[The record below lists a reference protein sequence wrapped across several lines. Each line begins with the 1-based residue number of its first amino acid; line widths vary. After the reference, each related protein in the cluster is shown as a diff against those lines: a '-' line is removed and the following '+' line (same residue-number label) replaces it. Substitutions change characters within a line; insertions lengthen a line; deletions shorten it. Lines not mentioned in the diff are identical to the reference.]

1 MSETPQVKI
10 NFKGAEGE
18 RTRRPEAKWKSR
30 WHQRAVLIA
39 SRLPAFPLL
48 VYHCLDL
55 TSVHEKVNVLQIS
68 CRSQGG
74 PNVTKKLILR
84 NMLMLLS
91 NSPDEEDLEHLSWHS
106 EMETW
111 NSASPRGLHLSAWDQ
126 T

>member
-1 MSETPQVKI
+1 MPQVKI

-18 RTRRPEAKWKSR
+18 RTGRPEAKWKSR

-68 CRSQGG
+68 CPSQGG
-74 PNVTKKLILR
+74 FCNKEIDTEKHVDVALKL
-84 NMLMLLS
+84 
-91 NSPDEEDLEHLSWHS
+91 
-106 EMETW
+106 T
-111 NSASPRGLHLSAWDQ
+111 
-126 T
+126 